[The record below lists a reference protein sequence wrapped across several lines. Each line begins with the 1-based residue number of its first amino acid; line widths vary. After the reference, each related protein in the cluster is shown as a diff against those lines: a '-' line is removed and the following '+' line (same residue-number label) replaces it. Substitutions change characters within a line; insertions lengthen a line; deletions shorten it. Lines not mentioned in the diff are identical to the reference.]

1 VRFWPLYEL
10 VIILRD
16 HSHYSADN
24 GDVCTHCGQP
34 LRATEVTYGERRTN
48 RTGLAVTILL
58 HLLLVAIYLFQPQ
71 RREKQMASAP
81 GNEIMYIAPLKGQP
95 KPRPQEQ
102 APKHAVKTPKP
113 KAAPERV
120 QMQRLPNTITLP
132 DEKPVEQP
140 KAEPKRQAPP
150 QEVDMQAFIEARR
163 KQRGAQ
169 APSNVPAEESDD
181 ARAMRNAMNNI
192 ASVNSRGRDD
202 SNESG
207 GVFSV
212 TGKTFSSA
220 TLKFRGWNPN
230 FKRRWLTQVT
240 VELGSEPDIES
251 AIVTKMIELI
261 RKEKKGD
268 FEWDSHRLG
277 RVVTMSARPQDTEQL
292 RAFLFKEMFEDYK
305 PPRR

>member
-1 VRFWPLYEL
+1 ML
-10 VIILRD
+10 
-16 HSHYSADN
+16 A
-24 GDVCTHCGQP
+24 
-34 LRATEVTYGERRTN
+34 YGERRTN

-71 RREKQMASAP
+71 HKEKRMASAP
-81 GNEIMYIAPLKGQP
+81 GNEIVYIAPLSGRP
-95 KPRPQEQ
+95 KPKPQEQ
-102 APKHAVKTPKP
+102 APKHTVKTPKP
-113 KAAPERV
+113 KSAPERV
-120 QMQRLPNTITLP
+120 QVQRLPNTITLP
-132 DEKPVEQP
+132 NEKPVEQP
-140 KAEPKRQAPP
+140 KKAEPKPVAPP
-150 QEVDMQAFIEARR
+150 QEVDMQAYIEARR
-163 KQRGAQ
+163 KQRGTP
-169 APSNVPAEESDD
+169 APSNAAEESED

-192 ASVNSRGRDD
+192 ASVNARGQDD
-202 SNESG
+202 RNESG

-212 TGKTFSSA
+212 TNKSFSSA

-230 FKRRWLTQVT
+230 FKRRWLTQVN
-240 VELGSEPDIES
+240 VELGTERDIES

-277 RVVTMSARPQDTEQL
+277 RVVTMSARLEDTEQL